1 VAVLLLAVVLDLA
14 LGDPPNRFHPVSWMG
29 SLIAAGRR
37 GADRLPSRFLVTYG
51 VALIAGVAIVAYLGS
66 LAVLSVAAWLPWP
79 ISLLAQAW
87 LLKCSFS
94 LRALVS
100 AVWQVRD
107 ALASGDLAGARAA
120 LGWHLV
126 SRPVVSLDPGA
137 TASGAI
143 ESLSENLTDS
153 WVAPLC
159 FYLVGGMP
167 AAWAYRAVN
176 TADAMIGYREGVLEQ
191 LGWATARLDDLL
203 NLVPSRL
210 AALLVVAGAW
220 LSGERTAGAWR
231 AWRRDRGATSSPNAG
246 QTMAAMAGALGVTLE
261 KRGHYRLGDGGPP
274 DVAALDRA
282 IRVFG
287 AAAGASLVGVLVL
300 LRVFSCP
307 RGLTLGGG
315 ATTGRVATRHDHRI
329 ARRVNR
335 TSPFRASNFCGR
347 AKCEGYH

>member
-1 VAVLLLAVVLDLA
+1 MAVLLLAVVLDLA
-14 LGDPPNRFHPVSWMG
+14 LGDLPNPFHPVSWMG

-37 GADRLPSRFLVTYG
+37 GADRLPARLLVAYG
-51 VALIAGVAIVAYLGS
+51 VALIAGVATVAYLGA
-66 LAVLSVAAWLPWP
+66 LAIQSVSGWLPWP
-79 ISLLAQAW
+79 VRLFAQAW
-87 LLKCSFS
+87 LLKSSFS
-94 LRALVS
+94 LRGLVS
-100 AVWQVRD
+100 AVCQVRD
-107 ALASGDLAGARAA
+107 ALGSGDLAGARMA
-120 LGWHLV
+120 LGRHLV
-126 SRPVVSLDPGA
+126 SRPVDSLDPGA

-159 FYLVGGMP
+159 FYLVGGLP

-176 TADAMIGYREGVLEQ
+176 TADAMIGYREGLLEQ

-210 AALLVVAGAW
+210 AALVVVAGAW

-231 AWRRDRGATSSPNAG
+231 AWRRDGGATSSPNAG

-261 KRGHYRLGDGGPP
+261 KRGHYRLGDGEAP
-274 DVAALDRA
+274 DAAGIDRA

-300 LRVFSCP
+300 LRIV
-307 RGLTLGGG
+307 R
-315 ATTGRVATRHDHRI
+315 
-329 ARRVNR
+329 
-335 TSPFRASNFCGR
+335 
-347 AKCEGYH
+347 